1 MHQLQTEIESICAAA
16 GTHLIELAM
25 RGDKRRPVVEVYV
38 DSEEGVDLATCG
50 TISSKIDVLLASVEG
65 FSEQYRLNVSSP
77 GVDRPMKAL
86 WQLRK
91 HIGRT
96 LIVTLGDG
104 EKIRAVLADVTE
116 DGLKLEAA
124 GRKKKSTTNK
134 EVANLKE
141 TQELAQENFQ
151 SAVVEIAW

>member
-1 MHQLQTEIESICAAA
+1 MHQLQSEIESICAAA

-25 RGDKRRPVVEVYV
+25 RGDKRRPVIEVYV
-38 DSEEGVDLATCG
+38 DSEDGVDLATCG
-50 TISSKIDVLLASVEG
+50 TISSHIDALLASVEG
-65 FSEQYRLNVSSP
+65 FSDQYRLNVSSP

-104 EKIRAVLADVTE
+104 EKIRAVLGDVTE
-116 DGLKLEAA
+116 NGLKLEAA
-124 GRKKKSTTNK
+124 GRKKSTPNK
-134 EVANLKE
+134 EIANLKE
-141 TQELAQENFQ
+141 TQELAQDNFQ